1 MENKK
6 TKIISIVA
14 IVAFLL
20 VVITATYAY
29 FQAQTGASKSTD
41 INVTTYTTDVF
52 TFTTGNDISIYA
64 DQSTFASGKGNQTG
78 STYASALLTANNK
91 TNTATEHYYLYL
103 NIENNTFTYSINES
117 TPEIIM
123 TITDSSGNE
132 VTDISTLTHVIVTGA
147 NNTQVSGYDITNKNG
162 LITLFNNREITTTSS
177 KEEKWNITIT
187 FVNYDASQNA
197 NAGKSMSAKVMIQ
210 KDKILRTIA
219 DVCANGDN
227 LATCISTL
235 GTQGKSDITK
245 IYHHDA
251 SLTNGAGDNSY
262 RYAGANESVNNFVCF
277 GSTASPCPT
286 DNLYRIIGVFGNQ
299 VKLIK
304 YDYATSAL
312 LGTDG
317 DYYGTGTPNASY
329 YKGSLTTINTYY
341 WNNSTKKNT
350 WSESLLNKTNLNTNF
365 INNIGT
371 EWANKIATTTWK
383 VGGNTYANISQVV
396 PSVAYQNEIVN
407 PVTTNTTD
415 NATEYSAKIGLMYV
429 SDYGFGADPSA
440 WTTTLY
446 NYDGSVNGST
456 IRSLNWMHMGYYEWT
471 LSRHADY
478 SNTAFLMDFG
488 GRVTSHYVYNLG
500 AVRPSF
506 NLESSITYVSG
517 DGTQN
522 SPIRIN

>member
-1 MENKK
+1 MKKEVKKVALLLIVFGIGVGVTLLYMNNKYKVYEEEEPKQIKKHVDTISMMLETEAGSGNYEMTTRESWPTDGYVFNATLSKCENGGELSWDDENKR
-6 TKIISIVA
+6 
-14 IVAFLL
+14 
-20 VVITATYAY
+20 VVMSGNVSDKCYVYFDKVLTLATYV
-29 FQAQTGASKSTD
+29 KSL
-41 INVTTYTTDVF
+41 YT
-52 TFTTGNDISIYA
+52 
-64 DQSTFASGKGNQTG
+64 
-78 STYASALLTANNK
+78 
-91 TNTATEHYYLYL
+91 
-103 NIENNTFTYSINES
+103 
-117 TPEIIM
+117 
-123 TITDSSGNE
+123 
-132 VTDISTLTHVIVTGA
+132 
-147 NNTQVSGYDITNKNG
+147 
-162 LITLFNNREITTTSS
+162 
-177 KEEKWNITIT
+177 
-187 FVNYDASQNA
+187 
-197 NAGKSMSAKVMIQ
+197 
-210 KDKILRTIA
+210 
-219 DVCANGDN
+219 
-227 LATCISTL
+227 
-235 GTQGKSDITK
+235 GTQGDNN
-245 IYHHDA
+245 IYYHDS
-251 SLTNGAGDNSY
+251 SLTNGAGDSSY
-262 RYAGANESVNNFVCF
+262 RYSGANPNNYVCF
-277 GSTASPCPT
+277 GSNESTCPT

-317 DYYGTGTPNASY
+317 DYASTGTPNASY

-365 INNIGT
+365 INNIGI

-383 VGGNTYANISQVV
+383 VGGNTYANIRDVI
-396 PSVAYQNEIVN
+396 PATAYQNEIVN

-456 IRSLNWMHMGYYEWT
+456 IRSLNWMHMGYYDWT
-471 LSRHADY
+471 LSRLADN
-478 SNTAFLMDFG
+478 SDSAF
-488 GRVTSHYVYNLG
+488 RVYDDGHVSHNRVYLHD

-522 SPIRIN
+522 SPIIIN

>member
-1 MENKK
+1 MKK
-6 TKIISIVA
+6 VVKKI
-14 IVAFLL
+14 
-20 VVITATYAY
+20 
-29 FQAQTGASKSTD
+29 
-41 INVTTYTTDVF
+41 
-52 TFTTGNDISIYA
+52 
-64 DQSTFASGKGNQTG
+64 
-78 STYASALLTANNK
+78 ALLLIVFGIGVEVTLLYTNNK
-91 TNTATEHYYLYL
+91 YKVYEEEEPKQIKKHVDTISMMLETEAG
-103 NIENNTFTYSINES
+103 
-117 TPEIIM
+117 
-123 TITDSSGNE
+123 SGNYE
-132 VTDISTLTHVIVTGA
+132 MTTRESWPTDGYVF
-147 NNTQVSGYDITNKNG
+147 NTELSKCENGSELSWDDTNKRVLMSGNVSDKCYVYFDVYVPPRFDETCDET
-162 LITLFNNREITTTSS
+162 TLACH
-177 KEEKWNITIT
+177 
-187 FVNYDASQNA
+187 V
-197 NAGKSMSAKVMIQ
+197 AK
-210 KDKILRTIA
+210 LYT
-219 DVCANGDN
+219 
-227 LATCISTL
+227 
-235 GTQGKSDITK
+235 GTQGENGLY
-245 IYHHDA
+245 YHDS
-251 SLTNGAGDNSY
+251 SLTNGAGDSSY
-262 RYAGANESVNNFVCF
+262 RYSGANPNNYVCF
-277 GSTASPCPT
+277 GSNESTCPT

-317 DYYGTGTPNASY
+317 DYASTGTPNASY

-365 INNIGT
+365 INNIGI

-383 VGGNTYANISQVV
+383 VGGNTYANIIDVI
-396 PSVAYQNEIVN
+396 PATAYQNEIVN

>member
-1 MENKK
+1 MKK
-6 TKIISIVA
+6 VVKKI
-14 IVAFLL
+14 
-20 VVITATYAY
+20 
-29 FQAQTGASKSTD
+29 
-41 INVTTYTTDVF
+41 
-52 TFTTGNDISIYA
+52 
-64 DQSTFASGKGNQTG
+64 
-78 STYASALLTANNK
+78 ALLLIVFGIGVEVTLLYTNNK
-91 TNTATEHYYLYL
+91 YKVYEEEEPKQIKKHVDTISMMLETEAG
-103 NIENNTFTYSINES
+103 
-117 TPEIIM
+117 
-123 TITDSSGNE
+123 SGNYE
-132 VTDISTLTHVIVTGA
+132 MTTRESWPTDGYVF
-147 NNTQVSGYDITNKNG
+147 NTELSKCENGSELSWDDTNKRVLMSGNVSDKCYVYFDVYVPPRFDETCDET
-162 LITLFNNREITTTSS
+162 TLACH
-177 KEEKWNITIT
+177 
-187 FVNYDASQNA
+187 V
-197 NAGKSMSAKVMIQ
+197 AK
-210 KDKILRTIA
+210 LYT
-219 DVCANGDN
+219 
-227 LATCISTL
+227 
-235 GTQGKSDITK
+235 GTQGENGLY
-245 IYHHDA
+245 YHDS
-251 SLTNGAGDNSY
+251 SLTNGAGDSSY
-262 RYAGANESVNNFVCF
+262 RYSGANPNNYVCF
-277 GSTASPCPT
+277 GSNESTCPT

-317 DYYGTGTPNASY
+317 DYASTGTPNASY

-383 VGGNTYANISQVV
+383 VGGNTYANIRDVI
-396 PSVAYQNEIVN
+396 PATAYQNEIVN